1 MDTIFALATAP
12 GKAGVAVIRVSGP
25 DTNEALAVFG
35 TTVPNGG
42 RGLRRLRYENEV
54 IDEALCLHFPAGR
67 SFTGEEVVELHLHGS
82 SAVVARVLS
91 VLGSVPR
98 LRTAEPGE
106 FTRRAFDNGQ
116 LDLSQVEGLADL
128 IEAETEAQRRQALK
142 VFSGEL
148 GQKAAAWKKRLKSI
162 AARLMAALDFAD
174 EEIPED
180 VLSDVAGQMQDLAR
194 EFEAEVAAGQGAELI
209 RSGFEVAIVGAPNVG
224 KSTLLN
230 KISGREAAITSD
242 IAGTTRDVIE
252 VRMDLNGLAVTF
264 LDTAGI
270 RDTGDKVEAI
280 GVDRARQRAEEA
292 DLRVFLVGLDEVLD
306 LAAKPDDIILRAKG
320 DLENNPGG
328 SISGLTGAGVGE
340 LLSRIGDI
348 FSERVSEP
356 GLAIRE
362 RHRVILTEAAQ
373 LLREGEEALKLGDDV
388 ISSELTM
395 SAIRRMDTLV
405 GRVDVEALLGEVFSS
420 FCIGK

>member
-25 DTNEALAVFG
+25 DAEEALVAFCTAV
-35 TTVPNGG
+35 PKDG
-42 RGLRRLRYENEV
+42 RGLRLLKYENEV

-82 SAVVARVLS
+82 PAVVARVLS
-91 VLGSVPR
+91 VLGTVPN
-98 LRTAEPGE
+98 LRSAEPGE
-106 FTRRAFDNGQ
+106 FTRRAFDNGR

-142 VFSGEL
+142 VFSGAL
-148 GQKAAAWKKRLKSI
+148 GQKAADWKERLKSI

-180 VLSDVAGQMQDLAR
+180 VLSDVAREMQDLSR
-194 EFEAEVAAGQGAELI
+194 EFEAEVVAGQGAELI

-270 RDTGDKVEAI
+270 RDTDDAVEAI
-280 GVDRARQRAEEA
+280 GVDRARQRAESA
-292 DLRVFLVGLDEVLD
+292 DLRVFLVEADEMSD
-306 LAAKPDDIILRAKG
+306 LTAKPDDVILKAKG
-320 DLENNPGG
+320 DLEENPDG
-328 SISGLTGAGVGE
+328 SISGLTGAGVDD
-340 LLSRIGDI
+340 LISHIKDILSD
-348 FSERVSEP
+348 RVSEP

-373 LLREGEEALKLGDDV
+373 FLTEGQEALRLGDDV
-388 ISSELTM
+388 IASELTM